1 MSSSRVV
8 IVDIAGQQY
17 PIRSSLD
24 EKYVAALAAYVE
36 QKMAAA
42 ATSAPTSDTVGLA
55 VLVALNIADEL
66 FRARDQQSNARG
78 ELNDR
83 ALRLER
89 MVDDVLAQVAGAKV
103 VTRLDHPRS
112 AG

>member
-1 MSSSRVV
+1 MSSRVV
-8 IVDIAGQQY
+8 VVHIAGQQY

-42 ATSAPTSDTVGLA
+42 SSAAPASDTLGLA
-55 VLVALNIADEL
+55 ILVALNIADEL
-66 FRARDQQSNARG
+66 FRARDQQSSARG

-89 MVDDVLAQVAGAKV
+89 MVDDVLAEVAAAKEAA
-103 VTRLDHPRS
+103 RLDRPRG
-112 AG
+112 AR

>member
-1 MSSSRVV
+1 MSTNGVV
-8 IVDIAGQQY
+8 IVDIAGHQF

-24 EKYVAALAAYVE
+24 EKYVTALAAYVE
-36 QKMAAA
+36 QKMATA
-42 ATSAPTSDTVGLA
+42 ATTAPTSDTVRLA
-55 VLVALNIADEL
+55 ILVALNIADEL
-66 FRARDQQSNARG
+66 FRTRDQQSVARG

-89 MVDDVLAQVAGAKV
+89 LVDDVLGQVAASKA
-103 VTRLDHPRS
+103 VTRLDHPGS

>member
-1 MSSSRVV
+1 MSRVV
-8 IVDIAGQQY
+8 IVEIAGQQY
-17 PIRSSLD
+17 PIRSTLD

-42 ATSAPTSDTVGLA
+42 SNAAPTSDTMGLA

-66 FRARDQQSNARG
+66 FRLRDQQTSARG

-83 ALRLER
+83 ALALER
-89 MVDDVLAQVAGAKV
+89 MVDDVLAQVAAAKA

>member
-8 IVDIAGQQY
+8 TVDIAGQQY
-17 PIRSSLD
+17 PIRSTLD

-42 ATSAPTSDTVGLA
+42 AASAPASDTVGLTI
-55 VLVALNIADEL
+55 LVALNIADEL
-66 FRARDQQSNARG
+66 FRMRDQQSVARG

-89 MVDDVLAQVAGAKV
+89 LVDDVLAQVAAPAAAP
-103 VTRLDHPRS
+103 RLDHPRS

>member
-1 MSSSRVV
+1 MSRVIV
-8 IVDIAGQQY
+8 VDIAGQQY
-17 PIRSSLD
+17 PIRSTLD

-42 ATSAPTSDTVGLA
+42 ATTAPTSDTVGLA

-66 FRARDQQSNARG
+66 FRHRDQQSVARG

-83 ALRLER
+83 ALRIER
-89 MVDDVLAQVAGAKV
+89 LVDDVLARVADEKA

>member
-1 MSSSRVV
+1 MSSRVV

-17 PIRSSLD
+17 PIRSTLD
-24 EKYVAALAAYVE
+24 EAYVAALAAYVE
-36 QKMAAA
+36 QKMRVASDAAPA
-42 ATSAPTSDTVGLA
+42 SDSVEIA
-55 VLVALNIADEL
+55 ILVALNITDEL
-66 FRARDQQSNARG
+66 FRLRDQESSVRG

-89 MVDDVLAQVAGAKV
+89 MVDDVLTPAPKTAA
-103 VTRLDHPRS
+103 RLDHPRS

>member
-8 IVDIAGQQY
+8 IVDIAGQQF

-24 EKYVAALAAYVE
+24 EKYVAALAQYVE

-42 ATSAPTSDTVGLA
+42 ASSAPASDTVGLA
-55 VLVALNIADEL
+55 ILVALNIADEL
-66 FRARDQQSNARG
+66 FRTRDQQSVARG

-89 MVDDVLAQVAGAKV
+89 LVDDVLAQVAASKAAPL
-103 VTRLDHPRS
+103 LDHPQS
-112 AG
+112 PG